1 MECLSEAP
9 APARA
14 AEHRQRVI
22 SLPRHAAVLRRPRQA
37 WKKSFCEKRILFRVF
52 AAQDMNDPSF
62 SQIMIFQHLNLF
74 VSFWLFSLPVCDKN
88 LDSISETV
96 EWVISWVW
104 TLEEIIEIDIG
115 GSEGDQRMFKIV
127 YDTKEDQRSET
138 LDWRQKM
145 VWLRHR
151 S

>member
-9 APARA
+9 TPARA

-37 WKKSFCEKRILFRVF
+37 WKRSFC
-52 AAQDMNDPSF
+52 AQDMNDPSF
-62 SQIMIFQHLNLF
+62 SQIVIFQHLNLF
-74 VSFWLFSLPVCDKN
+74 VLFWLFSLPVCDKN

-96 EWVISWVW
+96 EWVISWVL

-115 GSEGDQRMFKIV
+115 GSEGDPRMFKIV